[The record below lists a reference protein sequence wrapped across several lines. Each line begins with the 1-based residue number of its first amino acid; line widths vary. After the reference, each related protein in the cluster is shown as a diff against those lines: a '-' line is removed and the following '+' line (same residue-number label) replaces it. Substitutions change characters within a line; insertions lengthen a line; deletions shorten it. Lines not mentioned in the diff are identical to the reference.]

1 MKTFHYILF
10 TFFLIPVFIYAQDGQ
25 PYRKGKVK
33 YRLSAGPV
41 ISMYK
46 NHPYHTINTKAKAGF
61 NAAAKAEILLGRK
74 TNLIT
79 GLEYM
84 SQGLTFKG
92 YYVDTGYTYVFDET
106 FPYTH
111 DIRYNELDIPI
122 GLKLSF
128 ASEKEHNVTGY
139 LFGGIGFKYIF
150 GSYIVISS
158 DSTDVTPY
166 DGKGSVGYEHGMIS
180 KSFNAF
186 YHGGLGVQKNFRNSG
201 RAAFLE
207 LTFKYSL
214 SRIHYSGFEN
224 SNNLN
229 IIERNLAITVGLRL

>member
-1 MKTFHYILF
+1 MVKHILIV
-10 TFFLIPVFIYAQDGQ
+10 FLLLPILVLAQDGQ

-46 NHPYHTINTKAKAGF
+46 NHPYHTIETKAKAGF

-84 SQGLTFKG
+84 SQGLKFKG

-106 FPYTH
+106 FTYTH
-111 DIRYNELDIPI
+111 EIRYSEMQLPI
-122 GLKLSF
+122 GLKLTF
-128 ASEKEHNVTGY
+128 NKEKESNVSPY

-150 GSYIVISS
+150 KSYIVVSS
-158 DSTDVTPY
+158 DSTNVTPY
-166 DGKGSVGYEHGMIS
+166 DGKGTVGFEHGLIS

-201 RAAFLE
+201 RALFLE

-214 SRIHYSGFEN
+214 SRIHYSGYRN

-229 IIERNLAITVGLRL
+229 IAERNLAITVGYRL